1 MPTYEAIY
9 EDGEFEWIGDEPV
22 PGRHRVQV
30 TVLDHVPR
38 SRDPEEVDRI
48 LTEAHGAWG
57 TNKTVEE
64 IDEEMAEMRREWKRP
79 WYNSDRS

>member
-9 EDGEFEWIGDEPV
+9 EDGQLEWIGDEPE

-30 TVLDHVPR
+30 TVLDPEPE
-38 SRDPEEVDRI
+38 SRDPDEVERI
-48 LTEAHGAWG
+48 LDEAHGAWRTG
-57 TNKTVEE
+57 TTVGEIDEE
-64 IDEEMAEMRREWKRP
+64 IDEMRSEWERP